1 VLRQE
6 PLLVLVLLVSTMTG
20 TLLVSLPAHTAGN
33 PLGTCNN
40 VNITI
45 KNVNGSYIVVVEA
58 KGTSVADAISRLLL
72 CLTLKGARIA
82 VPENVKTV
90 CTIFP
95 APRVNTTRTTLPVR
109 APKPLSI
116 PYKHTTRTATT
127 ITKTVREVATK
138 TITRVEMV
146 TVTKTLTITTAKPT
160 TSLASIATRTST
172 PSEGQAQY
180 TLATRNAIVL
190 VVVAIIT
197 GLVAY
202 YAARRLLQYRW

>member
-1 VLRQE
+1 MRQE

-33 PLGTCNN
+33 PLGACNN

-95 APRVNTTRTTLPVR
+95 APGVR
-109 APKPLSI
+109 AARADLP
-116 PYKHTTRTATT
+116 
-127 ITKTVREVATK
+127 
-138 TITRVEMV
+138 
-146 TVTKTLTITTAKPT
+146 
-160 TSLASIATRTST
+160 IATV
-172 PSEGQAQY
+172 PSAPVPVQE
-180 TLATRNAIVL
+180 TILCP
-190 VVVAIIT
+190 
-197 GLVAY
+197 
-202 YAARRLLQYRW
+202 